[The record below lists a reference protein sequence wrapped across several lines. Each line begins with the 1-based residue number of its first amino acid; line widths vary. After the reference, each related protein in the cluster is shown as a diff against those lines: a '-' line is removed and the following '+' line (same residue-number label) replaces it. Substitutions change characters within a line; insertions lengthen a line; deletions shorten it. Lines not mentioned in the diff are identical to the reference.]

1 MPTMKGFGTIT
12 SKEEE
17 IASGFIEVDLSAGVC
32 SLYEQTPSKYL
43 AAALMETRIP
53 ITVPVEFSEGFDI
66 NFSRLGGGK
75 VVRLLPSAQ
84 GATTGTPGQGLPAE
98 WDFPEFMY
106 GSGPIPD
113 RFDGV
118 QIEMRKIGELF
129 SDPPQLIKIDGMTLE
144 RNPDS
149 FIMRF
154 DEGLTQADSQ
164 MVEESFW
171 SFVQIVTGES
181 VQWHLVRYTNGDDAF
196 VYRNIAYVEAPPRK
210 TCDREGLVDLGDA
223 LPFFGA
229 YRDFE
234 KMVVDAP
241 PPYLSGTPYE
251 TSVAPLYRLAS
262 LNTDDC
268 SLSGDVQ
275 LRDVKCPVL
284 CSVIQALHR
293 FALGLGQT
301 RLRDALDFVV
311 EEVSHLLN
319 VDMRYVE
326 DFNVILKRFVG
337 SRNAWAHYGALP
349 FHNDP
354 KKERDDEVMLLITRA
369 FVMKSIGMDDQLVL
383 RFMRE
388 TCVKGLERFL
398 FKSPADLPPS
408 QVDRNAPAQ
417 TRGTRR
423 RMERAARK
431 AEKSDRKRT
440 TRRPSNSEK
449 RGRR

>member
-17 IASGFIEVDLSAGVC
+17 VASGFIEVDLSEMVC

-43 AAALMETRIP
+43 AATLVEDRIP

-75 VVRLLPSAQ
+75 VVRLLPFAH

-98 WDFPEFMY
+98 WVFTDFMY

-113 RFDGV
+113 RFEGV
-118 QIEMRKIGELF
+118 QVEMRKIDELF
-129 SDPPQLIKIDGMTLE
+129 SNPPQLMKIDGMTLE
-144 RNPDS
+144 QNPDS
-149 FIMRF
+149 FAIWF
-154 DEGLTQADSQ
+154 DEDLTQADSQ
-164 MVEESFW
+164 VVEESFW

-181 VQWHLVRYTNGDDAF
+181 VLWRLVRYISGGSAF
-196 VYRNIAYVEAPPRK
+196 LYRNKAYVESPPIK

-251 TSVAPLYRLAS
+251 TSIVPLYRLAS

-301 RLRDALDFVV
+301 RLRDALEFVV
-311 EEVSHLLN
+311 EKVSHLLN
-319 VDMRYVE
+319 VDMRYID

-349 FHNDP
+349 FHSDP
-354 KKERDDEVMLLITRA
+354 KQERDEEVMLLITRA

-398 FKSPADLPPS
+398 FKSPNDLPPS
-408 QVDRNAPAQ
+408 QVDRNPPPQ

-423 RMERAARK
+423 RTKRAARK
-431 AEKSDRKRT
+431 SEKSDRKRT